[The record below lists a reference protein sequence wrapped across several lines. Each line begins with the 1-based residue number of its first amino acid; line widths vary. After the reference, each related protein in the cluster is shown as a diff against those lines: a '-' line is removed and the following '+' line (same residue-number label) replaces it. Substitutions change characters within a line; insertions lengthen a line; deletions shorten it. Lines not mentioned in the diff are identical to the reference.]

1 MYCSCWLK
9 MATMWIFVHTFQ
21 LSVYSKDLLWKL
33 KIGSF
38 DLFFSFSLTFFPQQP
53 FPILFPRNGLTIY
66 FCTCMY
72 IQQFHV
78 LFDLAMDPYVK
89 IICEGEKVQSIVVNN
104 EKNPKFGTKATFY
117 RKKVDQPIIV
127 EVCSAYQISML
138 LKELILRIY
147 FLFFRNDVHKNNSN
161 CTCF

>member
-1 MYCSCWLK
+1 
-9 MATMWIFVHTFQ
+9 
-21 LSVYSKDLLWKL
+21 
-33 KIGSF
+33 
-38 DLFFSFSLTFFPQQP
+38 
-53 FPILFPRNGLTIY
+53 
-66 FCTCMY
+66 
-72 IQQFHV
+72 
-78 LFDLAMDPYVK
+78 MDPYVK

-147 FLFFRNDVHKNNSN
+147 FLFFETMYIKIIQTVPVFLSRISMLNQESNKNITS
-161 CTCF
+161 CS